1 MEGSVRMSKRLFIL
15 LRSFF
20 LSSFLSILLII
31 RRRGSMYLDSCFS
44 LSRYCCSSA
53 WLEPAGLMT
62 ELGFTGVFKGPGE
75 GTLKFCGVRA
85 VTGLWEGCGEGLG
98 RKLLGDGA
106 GPELTLEL
114 GCELGWPGCGDG
126 CGGGGID
133 CGVCT
138 CWPGDGED
146 SMVRLFWLTCAE
158 GCPPKGM
165 ELDGTADTAVVGGN
179 RALTCIPPW
188 AKAAA
193 IIWTPEPTIWGP

>member
-1 MEGSVRMSKRLFIL
+1 
-15 LRSFF
+15 
-20 LSSFLSILLII
+20 
-31 RRRGSMYLDSCFS
+31 
-44 LSRYCCSSA
+44 
-53 WLEPAGLMT
+53 MT

-114 GCELGWPGCGDG
+114 GCEPGCGDG
-126 CGGGGID
+126 WGGGGID

-146 SMVRLFWLTCAE
+146 SIVRLLWLTCAV

-165 ELDGTADTAVVGGN
+165 ELDWTADMAEAGGN

-188 AKAAA
+188 AKASA
-193 IIWTPEPTIWGP
+193 IIFEDRGTTDKVIATRISVHGR